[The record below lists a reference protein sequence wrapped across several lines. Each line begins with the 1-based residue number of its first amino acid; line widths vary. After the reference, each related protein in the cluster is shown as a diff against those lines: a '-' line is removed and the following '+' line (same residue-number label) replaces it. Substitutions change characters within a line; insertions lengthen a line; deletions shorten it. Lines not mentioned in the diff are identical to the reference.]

1 MLLKYLAGNITNIY
15 NILKRYFNISRI
27 CCNDTL
33 LCYLIFMWPF
43 VPDKK
48 KLFSIKMFP
57 KYFLLQ
63 IWIHIS
69 QKSWNI
75 IVIHTWQMREK
86 KYRIKFQDNFNET
99 HIIMIYID
107 WFKNGLLILLFQD
120 NNGIYSLVMTL
131 KAYNSNNRKKSS
143 TKIRD
148 QV

>member
-1 MLLKYLAGNITNIY
+1 
-15 NILKRYFNISRI
+15 
-27 CCNDTL
+27 
-33 LCYLIFMWPF
+33 
-43 VPDKK
+43 
-48 KLFSIKMFP
+48 
-57 KYFLLQ
+57 
-63 IWIHIS
+63 
-69 QKSWNI
+69 
-75 IVIHTWQMREK
+75 MREK
-86 KYRIKFQDNFNET
+86 KYMIKFQDNFNET